1 MKLLFTCGGTAGHI
15 NPAIALAR
23 LFQARHQDCQVL
35 FAGADNGME
44 RTLVP
49 HEGYELRTVHV
60 NTIHR
65 AWKWKDIK
73 HNVMTVLTLPQ
84 ARRQARAILD
94 EFLPDLVVGTGGYA
108 SYPVVKEAARRGIP
122 TAVHESN
129 AVPGLTTKLLSK
141 VADRVMV
148 GFEDSRKHYPHPER
162 VVVTGTPV
170 RRDFFDHTRKEA
182 RQALGLDDGR
192 PLVLSYWGSLGAD
205 VMNRYMA
212 DFLSAEAAEGFPF
225 HHIHGAGRNYQ
236 SLTTALEERGVDLTG
251 GAEVRAYIYD
261 MPLVMAAAD
270 LVVCRAGA
278 STISELTAIAKPCV
292 LVPSPNVTNNHQEK
306 NARVLE
312 HHGAAVVV
320 LEGETDGAALY
331 RQVKDLLADPEKRS
345 AMAKALE
352 ELSVTDAAE
361 EIYQTLMALLKE
373 GR

>member
-23 LFQARHQDCQVL
+23 LFQSRHQDCQVL

-73 HNVMTVLTLPQ
+73 HNVVTVLTLPQ

-94 EFLPDLVVGTGGYA
+94 EFRPDLVVGTGGYA

-182 RQALGLDDGR
+182 RQALGLDGGR

-278 STISELTAIAKPCV
+278 STISELTAISKPCV

>member
-23 LFQARHQDCQVL
+23 LFQSRHQDCQVL

-108 SYPVVKEAARRGIP
+108 SFPVVKEAARRGIP

>member
-23 LFQARHQDCQVL
+23 LFQSRHQDCQVL

-73 HNVMTVLTLPQ
+73 HNVVTVLTLPQ

-94 EFLPDLVVGTGGYA
+94 EFRPDLVVGTGGYA

-182 RQALGLDDGR
+182 RQALGLDGGR